1 MPLMAVSECACPKS
15 PPRDKAALVRRK
27 APLFLILAP
36 RTAFAVPL
44 PHPTLLPSVRI
55 WTTTLRSWAADS
67 MPFGRVGF
75 GCDSLSS
82 AALQIKSQ
90 EPSLLGK
97 ATPCLILLARSFQ
110 ELTSAAPSSNPS
122 RARRKARL
130 FLTLSLQSQT
140 RQRKNLCPATL
151 FAASVSSFV
160 PAGRDRIPVVPPFS
174 GHHLLRSAVFHG
186 VIRAFRQTA
195 RSSQTAS
202 SLCCLARS
210 RLLRYHYGTH
220 LASAAGFSRS
230 NVVTV
235 VPLFEDR
242 CKWRS
247 HPHHSLQPLP
257 VRHLPRPTALPAR
270 DFCPSGFTADAVKP
284 TLQKPPSPSILTHAS
299 AYCQNPPASPAR
311 KRHQGHT
318 YLPG

>member
-1 MPLMAVSECACPKS
+1 
-15 PPRDKAALVRRK
+15 
-27 APLFLILAP
+27 
-36 RTAFAVPL
+36 
-44 PHPTLLPSVRI
+44 
-55 WTTTLRSWAADS
+55 
-67 MPFGRVGF
+67 MPFGRVGI

-122 RARRKARL
+122 RARRTARL
-130 FLTLSLQSQT
+130 FLSLSLQSQT

-160 PAGRDRIPVVPPFS
+160 PAGRDRIPVVPSFS

-202 SLCCLARS
+202 SLCCLVRS

-220 LASAAGFSRS
+220 LASAAGLTRP
-230 NVVTV
+230 TV
-235 VPLFEDR
+235 VAVSAHIR
-242 CKWRS
+242 MKCKWRS
-247 HPHHSLQPLP
+247 DRHHSLQPHP
-257 VRHLPRPTALPAR
+257 VRHLPRPTALAAR
-270 DFCPSGFTADAVKP
+270 AFCLSGFTADAVKP
-284 TLQKPPSPSILTHAS
+284 TLQKPPSPTILTHAS
-299 AYCQNPPASPAR
+299 AYCLISPASPAR
-311 KRHQGHT
+311 K
-318 YLPG
+318 